1 MTDNINENEPTVD
14 KRISKFLE
22 EEYKINKGTVT
33 LTIVPKIDGSQENGK
48 VNAAEVRINMTGD
61 VGTNPID
68 GVNRLLYGLFR
79 SSEAISKYPNLNK
92 QDSSN
97 EDKPENELEDHIK
110 KLEEDMKNAFPEYVA
125 DIIEYKP
132 YVFTDYDNT
141 NKNKHF
147 QNGKEIIVGE
157 LVKRIDPESDKEG
170 GNKNKGKA
178 ITKRKKRQNKRSKK
192 QIRKTKG
199 KKNTNNRTKN
209 KNGKN
214 GKKK

>member
-1 MTDNINENEPTVD
+1 MTDNINENEPNVD
-14 KRISKFLE
+14 KQISEFLE
-22 EEYKINKGTVT
+22 KEYKINKGTVT

-79 SSEAISKYPNLNK
+79 SSAAISKYPTFNK
-92 QDSSN
+92 QDNS
-97 EDKPENELEDHIK
+97 ENELEDHIK
-110 KLEEDMKNAFPEYVA
+110 ELEDELKNAFPEYVA
-125 DIIEYKP
+125 NIIEYKP
-132 YVFTDYDNT
+132 YVFTDYDNK
-141 NKNKHF
+141 NKNKDF
-147 QNGKEIIVGE
+147 QNGKEINVGE
-157 LVKRIDPESDKEG
+157 LVKRIDPVDDHEG
-170 GNKNKGKA
+170 GNKGKSKA
-178 ITKRKKRQNKRSKK
+178 FTKRKKTQQKRSKK

-209 KNGKN
+209 KNAKN

>member
-1 MTDNINENEPTVD
+1 MTDNINENEPNVD
-14 KRISKFLE
+14 KQISEFLE
-22 EEYKINKGTVT
+22 KEYKINKGTVT

-110 KLEEDMKNAFPEYVA
+110 KLEVEMKNAFPEYVA
-125 DIIEYKP
+125 NIIEYKP
-132 YVFTDYDNT
+132 YVFTDYDNK
-141 NKNKHF
+141 NKNKDF

-192 QIRKTKG
+192 QTRKTKG
-199 KKNTNNRTKN
+199 KKNTNHRAKN
-209 KNGKN
+209 KIAKN

>member
-1 MTDNINENEPTVD
+1 MTDNINENEPNVD
-14 KRISKFLE
+14 KQISEFLE
-22 EEYKINKGTVT
+22 KEYKINKGTVT

-79 SSEAISKYPNLNK
+79 SSAAISKYPTFNK
-92 QDSSN
+92 QDNS
-97 EDKPENELEDHIK
+97 ENELEDHIK
-110 KLEEDMKNAFPEYVA
+110 ELEDEMKNAFPEYVA
-125 DIIEYKP
+125 NIIEYKP
-132 YVFTDYDNT
+132 YVFTDYDNK
-141 NKNKHF
+141 NKNKDF
-147 QNGKEIIVGE
+147 QNGKEINVGE
-157 LVKRIDPESDKEG
+157 LVKRIAPLDDHEG
-170 GNKNKGKA
+170 GNKGKSKA
-178 ITKRKKRQNKRSKK
+178 FTKRKKTQQKRSKK

-209 KNGKN
+209 KNAKN

>member
-79 SSEAISKYPNLNK
+79 SSEAISNYPNLNK

-141 NKNKHF
+141 NKNKDF

-192 QIRKTKG
+192 QTRKTKG

-209 KNGKN
+209 KNAKN

>member
-1 MTDNINENEPTVD
+1 MTDNINENEPNVD
-14 KRISKFLE
+14 KQISEFLE
-22 EEYKINKGTVT
+22 KEYKINKGTVT

-79 SSEAISKYPNLNK
+79 SSAAISKYPTFNK
-92 QDSSN
+92 QDNS
-97 EDKPENELEDHIK
+97 ENELEDHIK
-110 KLEEDMKNAFPEYVA
+110 ELEDEMKNAFPEYVA
-125 DIIEYKP
+125 NIIEYKP
-132 YVFTDYDNT
+132 YVFTDYDNK
-141 NKNKHF
+141 NKNKDV
-147 QNGKEIIVGE
+147 QNGKEINVGE
-157 LVKRIDPESDKEG
+157 LVKRIDPVDDNEG
-170 GNKNKGKA
+170 GNKGKSKA
-178 ITKRKKRQNKRSKK
+178 LTKRKKTQQKRSKK

-209 KNGKN
+209 KNAKN

>member
-1 MTDNINENEPTVD
+1 MTDNINENEPNVD
-14 KRISKFLE
+14 KQISEFLE
-22 EEYKINKGTVT
+22 KEYKINKGTVT

-79 SSEAISKYPNLNK
+79 SSAAISKYPTFNK
-92 QDSSN
+92 QDNS
-97 EDKPENELEDHIK
+97 ENELEDHIK
-110 KLEEDMKNAFPEYVA
+110 ELEDEMKNAFPEYVA
-125 DIIEYKP
+125 NIIEYKP
-132 YVFTDYDNT
+132 YVFTDYDNK
-141 NKNKHF
+141 NKNKDF
-147 QNGKEIIVGE
+147 QNGKEINVGE
-157 LVKRIDPESDKEG
+157 LVKRIDPLDHHEG
-170 GNKNKGKA
+170 GNKGKSKA
-178 ITKRKKRQNKRSKK
+178 FTKRKKTQQKRSKK

-209 KNGKN
+209 KNAKN

>member
-1 MTDNINENEPTVD
+1 MTDNINENEPNVD
-14 KRISKFLE
+14 KQISEFLE
-22 EEYKINKGTVT
+22 KEYKINKGTVT

-79 SSEAISKYPNLNK
+79 SSAAISKYPTFNK
-92 QDSSN
+92 QDNS
-97 EDKPENELEDHIK
+97 ENELEDHIK
-110 KLEEDMKNAFPEYVA
+110 ELEDEMKNAFPEYVA
-125 DIIEYKP
+125 NIIEYKP
-132 YVFTDYDNT
+132 YVFTDYDNK
-141 NKNKHF
+141 NKNKDV
-147 QNGKEIIVGE
+147 QNGKEINVGE
-157 LVKRIDPESDKEG
+157 LVKRIDPVDDHEG
-170 GNKNKGKA
+170 GNKGKSKA
-178 ITKRKKRQNKRSKK
+178 FTKRKKTQQKRSKK

-209 KNGKN
+209 KNAKN

>member
-1 MTDNINENEPTVD
+1 MTDNINENEPNVD
-14 KRISKFLE
+14 KQISEFLE
-22 EEYKINKGTVT
+22 KEYKINKGTVT

-79 SSEAISKYPNLNK
+79 SSEAISKYPTFNK
-92 QDSSN
+92 QDNS
-97 EDKPENELEDHIK
+97 ENELEDHIK
-110 KLEEDMKNAFPEYVA
+110 ELEDEMKNAFPEYVA
-125 DIIEYKP
+125 NIIEYKP
-132 YVFTDYDNT
+132 YVFTDYDNK
-141 NKNKHF
+141 NKNKDF

-178 ITKRKKRQNKRSKK
+178 TTKRKKRQNKRSKK
-192 QIRKTKG
+192 QTRKTKG
-199 KKNTNNRTKN
+199 KKNTNHRAKN
-209 KNGKN
+209 KIAKN